1 MLKDVL
7 KWVAFWLLNGA
18 VIAFVYVVWIG
29 PLLKRTPALTWLWT
43 REAGMLAAVSEKLAG
58 LKQKLTAAVVTMAVG
73 VVYMHDMLAPML
85 VGVDTTP
92 ITSVIAGY
100 VPEKFWGIGVV
111 LLLLLLNY
119 FRALAEKRGDV

>member
-1 MLKDVL
+1 MLKDIL
-7 KWVAFWLLNGA
+7 KWVAFWLLDGA
-18 VIAFVYVVWIG
+18 VVAVVYLVWIR
-29 PLLKRTPALTWLWT
+29 PLLKRTPALAWLRS
-43 REAGMLAAVSEKLAG
+43 RETGMLAAVSEKLAG

-100 VPEKFWGIGVV
+100 VPEKYWGIGVV

-119 FRALAEKRGDV
+119 FRSLAEKRGDV